1 MRGDTIVSINAGAA
15 TVDSYGNH
23 DVPIFERL
31 YLGGPYN
38 MRGFRFRDVAP
49 YNPALS
55 GDETM
60 GGRSSFFC
68 QFEYSIP
75 VIEVVRVA
83 VFFDIG
89 FVN

>member
-1 MRGDTIVSINAGAA
+1 
-15 TVDSYGNH
+15 
-23 DVPIFERL
+23 
-31 YLGGPYN
+31 

-49 YNPALS
+49 YNPVLS

-75 VIEVVRVA
+75 VIEEVRVA
-83 VFFDIG
+83 V
-89 FVN
+89 VL